1 MSLRSPYR
9 SLSTARLLMLCV
21 ALVVLTLAYG
31 DLLKR
36 QGEPLKRVLAH
47 GIVSL
52 ELPGTSAAAQQMVAA
67 LGDLVPVARRQVQLD
82 FGYLLLYP
90 WAFSLACALLAR
102 HTAPALAPGGIAIAW
117 IVLLA
122 APLDATE
129 NLALLQMLD
138 GRTLAPWPQLSTG
151 CASVKFALVV
161 AAVAYLPLG
170 LIGLGLRHWRR
181 AFR

>member
-90 WAFSLACALLAR
+90 WAFSLACALLA
-102 HTAPALAPGGIAIAW
+102 
-117 IVLLA
+117 